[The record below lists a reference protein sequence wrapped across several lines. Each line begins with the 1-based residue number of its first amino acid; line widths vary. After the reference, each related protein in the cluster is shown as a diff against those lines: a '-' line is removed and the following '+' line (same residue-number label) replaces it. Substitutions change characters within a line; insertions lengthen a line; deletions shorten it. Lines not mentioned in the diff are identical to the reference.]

1 MVLRGHIENGVVVF
15 SEPVPL
21 PNGTPVQVE
30 PVAPETAGD
39 ESSSTNGDGH
49 FLRQY
54 QGVIGSVDD
63 LPEDAA
69 QNVDHY
75 LYGHPK
81 K

>member
-15 SEPVPL
+15 NEPVPL
-21 PNGTPVQVE
+21 PNGTPVNVE
-30 PVAPETAGD
+30 PAKPEVEGD
-39 ESSSTNGDGH
+39 DPSSTKGVGY
-49 FLRQY
+49 FLRHY
-54 QGVIGSVDD
+54 QSVIGSVED